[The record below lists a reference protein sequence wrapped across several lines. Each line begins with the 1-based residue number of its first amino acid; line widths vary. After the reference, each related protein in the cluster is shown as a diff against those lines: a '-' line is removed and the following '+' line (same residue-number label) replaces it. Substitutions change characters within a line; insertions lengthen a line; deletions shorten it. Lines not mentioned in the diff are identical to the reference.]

1 MFCRK
6 INNTAVDV
14 CIDYKN
20 QFHLA
25 LHSEFV
31 ECPGDVQAG
40 WIYNADEDTWS
51 APPEPEVEE
60 EEESSE

>member
-1 MFCRK
+1 MYCRL

-14 CIDYKN
+14 VPSYKDR
-20 QFHLA
+20 FHQGI
-25 LHSEFV
+25 HSQFV
-31 ECPGDVQAG
+31 ECPDDVQAG

-51 APPEPEVEE
+51 APPEIEEE

>member
-1 MFCRK
+1 MYCRLV
-6 INNTAVDV
+6 NNEAVDV
-14 CIDYKN
+14 VPSYEDR
-20 QFHLA
+20 FHQG

-31 ECPGDVQAG
+31 ECPDDVQAG

-51 APPEPEVEE
+51 APPEPEAE